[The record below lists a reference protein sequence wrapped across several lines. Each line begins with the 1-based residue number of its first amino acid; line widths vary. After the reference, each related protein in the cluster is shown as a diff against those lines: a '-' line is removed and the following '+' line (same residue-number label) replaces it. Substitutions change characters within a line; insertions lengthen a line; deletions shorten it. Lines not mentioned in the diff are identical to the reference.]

1 MLSLIYEKIRR
12 LKELLKNNFLSITK
26 SPSLNGFVWTFLAQS
41 SKIFTQLGYFT
52 LIART
57 LGVEEYGAF
66 AGIVAL
72 VAIPAYFVTLGTGE
86 ILVRDVSRDKT
97 SFPDCWGNALVLTFG
112 LGILCSFSIIPAAIL
127 FLPDSI
133 STQAIIFIAVSD
145 LIFTKLLDLSS
156 YAFQSI
162 SRLGVTAQLNFLYGF
177 VKLVSA
183 FLFSIIPSVDKSL
196 ASWSIFY
203 FFSSLLVSL
212 FSVIY
217 VNQDIGL
224 PSFSPRKLKK
234 EAFSGLGFSIS
245 LASRRIYNDVDKVM
259 LVRLSSL
266 QATGLYSAAYRII
279 DVAFVPIRSILMTVY
294 SSFFKHGSKG
304 LKGSLGFAFKVM
316 PISVGYGLLASVSIF
331 IFAPL
336 VPKLVGSDFA
346 DVSTALRWLAPIP
359 FIRVI
364 HYFAADA
371 LTGANLQFVRS
382 AVQVFIALINV
393 ILNLLL
399 IPMYSWK
406 GAAIASIISDAMLAG
421 LLWLYIVIFSRNQN
435 RNTS

>member
-112 LGILCSFSIIPAAIL
+112 LGILFSFSIIPAAIL

-162 SRLGVTAQLNFLYGF
+162 SRLGLTAQLNFLYGF

-203 FFSSLLVSL
+203 FFSS
-212 FSVIY
+212 
-217 VNQDIGL
+217 
-224 PSFSPRKLKK
+224 
-234 EAFSGLGFSIS
+234 
-245 LASRRIYNDVDKVM
+245 
-259 LVRLSSL
+259 
-266 QATGLYSAAYRII
+266 
-279 DVAFVPIRSILMTVY
+279 
-294 SSFFKHGSKG
+294 
-304 LKGSLGFAFKVM
+304 
-316 PISVGYGLLASVSIF
+316 
-331 IFAPL
+331 
-336 VPKLVGSDFA
+336 
-346 DVSTALRWLAPIP
+346 
-359 FIRVI
+359 
-364 HYFAADA
+364 
-371 LTGANLQFVRS
+371 
-382 AVQVFIALINV
+382 
-393 ILNLLL
+393 
-399 IPMYSWK
+399 
-406 GAAIASIISDAMLAG
+406 
-421 LLWLYIVIFSRNQN
+421 
-435 RNTS
+435 